1 MNISLYVTPIKS
13 TSHVEFPATASTAKS
28 SSERCERHWGQAEH
42 HKQSGDSTISW
53 SYYDDITIQ
62 VLWFNFIM
70 ILFFMVISPITIQL
84 VMMYEN
90 CPPSALSWPLQ
101 DILRER
107 MTGERRGL
115 QQIGGRRGRSGR
127 RVSGNI
133 ILSLSVLWWQGFF
146 SSCP

>member
-1 MNISLYVTPIKS
+1 MNISLYVTPIKTPLS
-13 TSHVEFPATASTAKS
+13 CWISSHSLNSQVFFWEVWETPGSGWAS
-28 SSERCERHWGQAEH
+28 QAV
-42 HKQSGDSTISW
+42 W
-53 SYYDDITIQ
+53 
-62 VLWFNFIM
+62 WFDYIM
-70 ILFFMVISPITIQL
+70 ILLWWYHHRLVSQLYHDFFSHDDITIQL
-84 VMMYEN
+84 VMMYEG

-107 MTGERRGL
+107 MTGERGW

-133 ILSLSVLWWQGFF
+133 ILSLSDLWWQGFF